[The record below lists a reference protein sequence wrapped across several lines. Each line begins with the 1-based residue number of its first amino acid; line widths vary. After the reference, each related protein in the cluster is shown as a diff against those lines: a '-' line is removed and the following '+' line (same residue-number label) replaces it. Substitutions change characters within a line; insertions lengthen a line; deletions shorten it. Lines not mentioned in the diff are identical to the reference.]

1 MFVFST
7 DLCFRA
13 LYFISNNECLHLV
26 FVYNISHVEKEI
38 GEKWEFKSKCSSCE
52 TCTQHK
58 LITANYSLDTGVID
72 RFKEVDIVS
81 GSQKLMCKCLK
92 QNSFSFPVGDNFTDC
107 KKEHNCFE
115 ACEKMT
121 QFSTWFI
128 TSVNE
133 FIVSII
139 SFRSSSR
146 QHDVHFVN
154 YGQI

>member
-92 QNSFSFPVGDNFTDC
+92 P
-107 KKEHNCFE
+107 
-115 ACEKMT
+115 
-121 QFSTWFI
+121 
-128 TSVNE
+128 E
-133 FIVSII
+133 FFFMS
-139 SFRSSSR
+139 SWWQLHWLQKGAQLFRGLWENDPIFDLVYYLSKWVYSLN
-146 QHDVHFVN
+146 H
-154 YGQI
+154 